1 MNDQIQDLLRS
12 VQNTPDF
19 GYVDFH
25 SINDT
30 NALGDNALHCVCSW
44 GDMDAARVLVENGIN
59 LNQRGELG
67 FTPLNVAMVFG
78 HLSLA
83 GYLLA
88 QGADPLALETE
99 PCFDRERQIQH
110 VKRLAEHIREL
121 EHHLDLG
128 LCLAPL
134 QRAVLSAVK

>member
-12 VQNTPDF
+12 VQNTSDF

-44 GDMDAARVLVENGIN
+44 GDMDAARMLVENGIN

-67 FTPLNVAMVFG
+67 FTPLNVAIVFG

-83 GYLLA
+83 DYLLA
-88 QGADPLALETE
+88 QGADPQALEAE
-99 PCFDRERQIQH
+99 PSFDRERQILH
-110 VKRLAEHIREL
+110 VKRLAEHIHEQ
-121 EHHLDLG
+121 EQHLDLG

>member
-30 NALGDNALHCVCSW
+30 NALGDNALHCVCGW
-44 GDMDAARVLVENGIN
+44 GDMDAARILVENGIN

-78 HLSLA
+78 HRSLA
-83 GYLLA
+83 DYLLA
-88 QGADPLALETE
+88 QGADPRALETE
-99 PCFDRERQIQH
+99 PCFDRERQILH
-110 VKRLAEHIREL
+110 VKRLTEHLREL